1 MQLGNEI
8 HFPAEEMRLCAI
20 YNKEDRQSKHY
31 RIYDNI
37 RNQFIRRLEKKS
49 QNDEAM
55 AMSANVLAFVDGE
68 DISLRSIRMPRNA
81 TLIDILR
88 PRIAIAESKRN
99 PA

>member
-1 MQLGNEI
+1 
-8 HFPAEEMRLCAI
+8 
-20 YNKEDRQSKHY
+20 
-31 RIYDNI
+31 
-37 RNQFIRRLEKKS
+37 
-49 QNDEAM
+49 M